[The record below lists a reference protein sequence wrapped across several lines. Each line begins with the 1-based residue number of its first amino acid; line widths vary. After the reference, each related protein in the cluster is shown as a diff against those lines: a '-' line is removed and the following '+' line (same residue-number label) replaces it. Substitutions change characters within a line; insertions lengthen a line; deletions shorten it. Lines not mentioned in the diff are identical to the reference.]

1 MDCLTH
7 ETRYRCS
14 VVVVYHNPYDNVKE
28 LAHIFF
34 RRCYDEKVT
43 PYIVTKKTVFK
54 WQEGFWTTMKEV
66 FESDYKE
73 MFLKAGL
80 MDRSGGVL
88 QHLISDAATMQLIR
102 WTDGGFGM
110 AAHNYDGDMLTDQ
123 IAQIHRSPG
132 FITSNLV
139 GTKEDGSLIKEFEA
153 SHGTVS
159 DLWHDHL
166 KGKETSL
173 NPLGL
178 VEAMIGAMQHA
189 ATLEAEKYPDDIEKQ
204 TVKAKIF
211 NYCSTL
217 RESMHNTFRYGQ
229 GTRDMSGP
237 SGFTTEDFIA
247 KVAWRL
253 ERYLKQ
259 QGEDVPPPKLRE
271 PDRKFRRNYKVDI
284 EALNKLYRQFDTNG
298 DGQIDFH
305 EFEEMMVKLNI
316 APRLGADKEDE
327 KTEN

>member
-1 MDCLTH
+1 
-7 ETRYRCS
+7 
-14 VVVVYHNPYDNVKE
+14 
-28 LAHIFF
+28 
-34 RRCYDEKVT
+34 
-43 PYIVTKKTVFK
+43 
-54 WQEGFWTTMKEV
+54 
-66 FESDYKE
+66 
-73 MFLKAGL
+73 
-80 MDRSGGVL
+80 
-88 QHLISDAATMQLIR
+88 
-102 WTDGGFGM
+102 M

-139 GTKEDGSLIKEFEA
+139 GRKDDGSLIKEFEA

-166 KGKETSL
+166 TGKETSL

-204 TVKAKIF
+204 TVKAKVF
-211 NYCSTL
+211 NYCTTL

-284 EALNKLYRQFDTNG
+284 EALNKLYQQFDTNG
-298 DGQIDFH
+298 DGLIDFH

-316 APRLGADKEDE
+316 APRIGANESGE
-327 KTEN
+327 QAEN